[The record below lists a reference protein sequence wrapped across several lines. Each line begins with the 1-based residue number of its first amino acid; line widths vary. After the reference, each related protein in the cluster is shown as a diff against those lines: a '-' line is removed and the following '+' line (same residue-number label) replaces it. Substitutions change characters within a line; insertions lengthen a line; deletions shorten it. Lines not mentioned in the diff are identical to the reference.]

1 MRVSGAAVGARAECG
16 RHVLPALCGPR
27 HVAAPASGD
36 RHRRAVE
43 SLGGPDRGAPVL
55 ARRRRRPTR
64 PRGAAASC
72 GGSTWRP
79 GATATLRGITR
90 AVDGRPHPL
99 CGPCRR
105 RVAMRCATLRAIRPG
120 PWASPAPA
128 GIGTWPCRSVSPW
141 TGTARPDRAL
151 CRRGGTSGRRAGGPR
166 RVRTAADPRGVLCR
180 AASSCTGP
188 PAMARRCW
196 RRRWQRKPRR
206 TSRSSA
212 GRRSSPR
219 WVGESEARL
228 RQVFARARAH
238 QPAVILVDELD
249 ALAGR
254 RDTLESA
261 PSGTAGR
268 PAARAARRS
277 RRAGTGGRAGDDHPA
292 VGGRVGGAVSGSGG
306 WWPSRARWRRDQ
318 PAGAVRVQRGDVQ
331 VALAAPRQ
339 TRAAP

>member
-1 MRVSGAAVGARAECG
+1 MRVSGAAVGARSECG

-219 WVGESEARL
+219 WVGESEVRL

-249 ALAGR
+249 ALTGR
-254 RDTLESA
+254 RDTLDQHHQAQLVAQLLVLLDGLDAQGQVVVLETTTRR
-261 PSGTAGR
+261 SGAEL
-268 PAARAARRS
+268 AALCRAA
-277 RRAGTGGRAGDDHPA
+277 GG
-292 VGGRVGGAVSGSGG
+292 GGHHC
-306 WWPSRARWRRDQ
+306 ARWRRDQ